1 MDIPVYKMTLD
12 PNNPKLGMKFMSMV
26 GSPAIMVNCV
36 KFSEDKRVK
45 LSVSENRIFGPAL
58 IPDLPIYRTMNG
70 KEFYLTID
78 AETIEQFHLKAC
90 NDTAYKNL
98 DVDHSNQLI
107 QGVTI
112 DTMFRSDDMVTLN
125 NPEFAKFPKGTLFLG
140 GKMTNPDIIAKVN
153 SGEINGWSID
163 AMFSFEP
170 LEVLT
175 EKEINSVIK
184 EVLNSL

>member
-1 MDIPVYKMTLD
+1 MQVPVYKMTLD
-12 PNNPKLGMKFMSMV
+12 PSNPKLGMKFMSMV

-45 LSVSENRIFGPAL
+45 LSLSENRIFGPAL
-58 IPDLPIYRTMNG
+58 IPELLIERNNNG
-70 KEFYLTID
+70 QQFYLSID
-78 AETIEQFHLKAC
+78 SETIEQFHLKAC
-90 NDTAYKNL
+90 NDNAYKNL

-112 DTMFRSDDMVTLN
+112 DTMFITGPNITSKVPGFEDM
-125 NPEFAKFPKGTLFLG
+125 PEGTLFLG
-140 GKMTNPDIIAKVN
+140 AKVN
-153 SGEINGWSID
+153 NSEIISKIQSGEINGWSID

-170 LEVLT
+170 SEVLSDKQV
-175 EKEINSVIK
+175 EGLIK